1 MKILGFNITWGG
13 KSNESPTD
21 SEQELRR
28 EDAFYPPNT
37 QQQYVK
43 EEQVAL
49 PVNGGRES
57 IPEGFGDIHSL
68 FEDMAVATPDFELK
82 LITVLQHL
90 AKYNA
95 DLSYALD
102 NIVQLGNTPYTIS
115 FDESVNETTAKEIKK
130 YLETRK
136 KDWYVYSGGLNSLI
150 NDLLVQA
157 CIGGAISAEMV
168 PEKDLSRVKKV
179 VLVNIPT
186 IRFTYDKA
194 EDNYSPSQ
202 QTNVLGINNGLKPL
216 NTITYKYI
224 AMRRFTESPYAIPP
238 FLSALDSLAIEKDMM
253 INFKHITKQ
262 LGVFGFLQVLMKA
275 PARRQIGTADNPQ
288 PESEAEYQARCRQY
302 LRDQVPEMVK
312 SLNSGYVMGFKDT
325 HEFDMQGNLSNPE
338 GAIKLFNMNT
348 EHKMA
353 GLKQDPL
360 MLGRNFST
368 TETIGRVILTKLS
381 AQVANYQATIA
392 AFLEDL
398 FLLDINLQGWKINSV
413 IVEFAKPMLNDQL
426 KDEQAYAAKIANAD
440 ALYASGVITQT
451 QKAQMLGFDTPAE
464 DAPVSMPDGSPFP
477 DVSTDNTRTDP
488 ANTTSSNSFT
498 ITSEDIEA
506 VEFEISANTPVL
518 DYGLECSCSE
528 CKTLSYKFDFNDP
541 KIQKFFDKYRK
552 DTNENYSSAVEKQVN
567 KIAKEL
573 VKLSKGASEQEVTDA
588 IFFHLYKDWKAVF
601 SAPQRTIITKWVSLS
616 YKSFRKDKSVLA
628 GYKGDI
634 PETTFN
640 FTDLRT
646 IEYFKNSDDLYLGK
660 FVTDPDTRKR
670 MTAWIKSNY
679 VEGNIP
685 LGGDKESIKDFTAN
699 FGNLLVGEQWK
710 IDRIIATTTNKLRN
724 YAAIGSMTEAEVE
737 TYIIRG
743 VNDRLQCA
751 WCKEMQGKK
760 FSVSKAQSQ
769 VDDFVKSDPSQLPLS
784 NQLLNSVFKGEEG
797 VKKLRESTNDEL
809 MTLGVALPSFHMNCR
824 DVVVADL

>member
-1 MKILGFNITWGG
+1 MKLFGLNITWGNS
-13 KSNESPTD
+13 KQSPID
-21 SEQELRR
+21 REQAVRQENDTFR
-28 EDAFYPPNT
+28 PNT
-37 QQQYVK
+37 EAHNQYVK

-49 PVNGGRES
+49 PVNGGRETV
-57 IPEGFGDIHSL
+57 PEGFGDIHSL
-68 FEDMAVATPDFELK
+68 FEDMAVATPEFELK

-102 NIVQLGNTPYTIS
+102 NIVQLGNTPYTVS
-115 FDESVNETTAKEIKK
+115 FDETVSETTAKEIKK

-136 KDWYVYSGGLNSLI
+136 KDWYAYSGGLNSLI

-157 CIGGAISAEMV
+157 CIGGAVSAEMV
-168 PEKDLSRVKKV
+168 PELDLSRIKKV

-186 IRFTYDKA
+186 IRFTYDKQT
-194 EDNYSPSQ
+194 DNYTPSQ
-202 QTNVLGINNGLKPL
+202 QQSVLGMNNGLKPL

-275 PARRQIGTADNPQ
+275 PAKRTIGTVDNPN
-288 PESEAEYQARCRQY
+288 PESDAEYQARCRQF

-312 SLNSGYVMGFKDT
+312 ALNSGYVMGFQDT
-325 HEFDMQGNLSNPE
+325 HEFDMKGNLSNPE

-392 AFLEDL
+392 AFLEEL
-398 FLLDINLQGWKINSV
+398 FLLDINLQGWKVNSV

-426 KDEQAYAAKIANAD
+426 KEEQAYAAKIANAD

-464 DAPVSMPDGSPFP
+464 EAPVSMPDGSPFP
-477 DVSTDNTRTDP
+477 DVATDSTRTDP
-488 ANTTSSNSFT
+488 ANTTSSNSF
-498 ITSEDIEA
+498 ITSEDLEA

-518 DYGLECSCSE
+518 DYGLECTCNE

-541 KIQKFFDKYRK
+541 KVQKFFDKYRK
-552 DTNENYSSAVEKQVN
+552 DTNENYSKAIDKQVT

-573 VKLSKGASEQEVTDA
+573 VKLNKGATEQEVTDA
-588 IFFHLYKDWKAVF
+588 ILFHLYKDWKAVF

-616 YKSFRKDKSVLA
+616 YKSFRLDKSILA
-628 GYKGDI
+628 GYTGTV

-670 MTAWIKSNY
+670 MTVWIKDNY

-685 LGGDKESIKDFTAN
+685 LGGDKESVKDFKAN
-699 FGNLLVGEQWK
+699 FGNLLLGEEWK

-724 YAAIGSMTEAEVE
+724 YAAIGSMSEAEVE

-769 VDDFVKSDPSQLPLS
+769 VDDFVKSDPSQLPLN
-784 NQLLNSVFKGEEG
+784 NQMLNKVFKGDEG
-797 VKKLRESTNDEL
+797 VKKLKESSNDEL
-809 MTLGVALPSFHMNCR
+809 MNLGVALPSFHMNCR